1 MGRFREKRESKQFS
15 SPLLP
20 QVKAKEVKSV
30 GKNKD

>member
-1 MGRFREKRESKQFS
+1 MGRFRENQESKQLS

-20 QVKAKEVKSV
+20 KVKAKEVKSV